1 MQEALGRKK
10 TKMDDCIF
18 PAWDSCEG
26 DINDA
31 GGAQPAAK
39 GTLTTRQG
47 LGKQS
52 QTCQWNTISFFYLK
66 KNEKIYFSFFL
77 NPTNWNSITRGNWF
91 RKYLLIRKEWSR
103 IVDTLSERNG
113 LESKRRGRDLFRCF
127 PSFWNK
133 WKTTMFICTPSGKI
147 DQGHFFMKENQ
158 PNLDGWFGEGP
169 VLPGPKQS
177 LKSFQKIRDNPV
189 FSRTQ

>member
-1 MQEALGRKK
+1 M
-10 TKMDDCIF
+10 
-18 PAWDSCEG
+18 
-26 DINDA
+26 
-31 GGAQPAAK
+31 
-39 GTLTTRQG
+39 
-47 LGKQS
+47 
-52 QTCQWNTISFFYLK
+52 
-66 KNEKIYFSFFL
+66 
-77 NPTNWNSITRGNWF
+77 NPTFWNSIKRGSWF
-91 RKYLLIRKEWSR
+91 SKYLLITKEWSR
-103 IVDTLSERNG
+103 RSSMQLIDHWFQENRSIKSFGLILCDLLGLRKEWLLTDPSIDFGWFSSLRFDPSRSFDTVYRSAWQFLICLRSR
-113 LESKRRGRDLFRCF
+113 ESKRRGRDLFRCF